1 MVKDDLETRA
11 EKAILYI
18 EEKVK
23 GIYTV
28 LCDLSLK
35 LCHLIK
41 SRDDYYR
48 FPDKDDYRR

>member
-23 GIYTV
+23 DIYTV

>member
-18 EEKVK
+18 QGKVTD
-23 GIYTV
+23 IYNV
-28 LCDLSLK
+28 LRDLSLK